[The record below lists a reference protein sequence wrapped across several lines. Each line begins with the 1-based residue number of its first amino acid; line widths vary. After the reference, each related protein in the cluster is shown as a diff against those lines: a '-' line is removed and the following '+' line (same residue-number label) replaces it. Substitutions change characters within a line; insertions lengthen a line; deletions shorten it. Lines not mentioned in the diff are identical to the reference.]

1 MKYLDAYMPIYVYS
15 YMLRASADLIVF
27 DKFPEGVSEVG
38 LWNE

>member
-1 MKYLDAYMPIYVYS
+1 
-15 YMLRASADLIVF
+15 MLRASADLIVF